1 MLRKFNVKEIIK
13 FKGKDS
19 EIVANPLCL
28 GNISQDFSLDK
39 MKNTRLFG
47 YVYNFS
53 VDYDAILVD
62 DILNIHKYLMTK
74 HVII

>member
-28 GNISQDFSLDK
+28 GNISHDFSLDK